1 MKNINASKIFNFA
14 LEAVKDFFSQT
25 FYEKFLNEN
34 AFMKIM
40 ESNTTEKIKMNKNT
54 HVN

>member
-1 MKNINASKIFNFA
+1 MENINASKNFNFA
-14 LEAVKDFFSQT
+14 LEAVKHFFSQT
-25 FYEKFLNEN
+25 FYDEILNEN